1 MSRSSYLWKFLTF
14 GVILAVLGLA
24 AGAMAQTNWTG
35 AVGANWSEP
44 ANWGSGVPDSATD
57 AYIDHDITV
66 INDPVLDAD
75 GSASNLYVGTGYD
88 GLLTV
93 SSNYTLAVANNIY
106 LGGAT
111 GTTGAITQSDGAVS
125 VVMLYGGS
133 VIAGQSGAGN
143 YTMTGGTL
151 NIGYFSLG
159 NHGTATF
166 TQSGGVVN
174 SAVALWL
181 GDNVYPGAV
190 PSTPGGPGSAT
201 YVLEGNAV
209 FNGPTSTY
217 IQHLGPW
224 GGHGVL
230 TVQGEAVFTNYA
242 ITVDLSQSTVAAT
255 GIINLHDQAQISLT
269 GYLTLA
275 ASSVANGTLNQDG
288 GTLTVPTINNGL
300 GAGTYNFTGGTLNVS
315 KVNGMDL
322 VNGGGTVN
330 VGGIGAVSNLA
341 MGLSGPVSNNIALG
355 KTATQSNTGWG
366 MPAERA
372 VDGTYAT
379 FSHTANEENSWWKVD
394 LTGDDSNTS
403 VHDILLT
410 ARPDGYTHGLSN
422 FWVRVLD
429 KDGATVVWQ
438 DTFVTDPSELLA
450 AGESLAVSL
459 PSAVDGRYV
468 QVQLDGYNLGAL
480 VGYPGETGYLTIAE
494 VEVGDV
500 MRYGYSQSAGGTLGV
515 ELDPTN
521 ELSDK
526 LVAGAVTLD
535 GTLDVTS
542 LGGTFAAGQVF
553 DILDWETLVGTFD
566 TVNLPTLS
574 GSLGW
579 DTSNLYV
586 TGELAIASAGP
597 QIPGD
602 TDGDNIV
609 DEDDAAVV
617 AGNWGQSVGE
627 GGFAAGDFNGD
638 HVVNAADAAI
648 QVANW
653 GSHVGESTGVPEPGT
668 FVLLLMG
675 AAALLAP
682 ARRGRHAH

>member
-1 MSRSSYLWKFLTF
+1 
-14 GVILAVLGLA
+14 
-24 AGAMAQTNWTG
+24 
-35 AVGANWSEP
+35 
-44 ANWGSGVPDSATD
+44 
-57 AYIDHDITV
+57 
-66 INDPVLDAD
+66 
-75 GSASNLYVGTGYD
+75 
-88 GLLTV
+88 
-93 SSNYTLAVANNIY
+93 
-106 LGGAT
+106 
-111 GTTGAITQSDGAVS
+111 
-125 VVMLYGGS
+125 
-133 VIAGQSGAGN
+133 
-143 YTMTGGTL
+143 
-151 NIGYFSLG
+151 
-159 NHGTATF
+159 
-166 TQSGGVVN
+166 
-174 SAVALWL
+174 
-181 GDNVYPGAV
+181 
-190 PSTPGGPGSAT
+190 
-201 YVLEGNAV
+201 
-209 FNGPTSTY
+209 
-217 IQHLGPW
+217 
-224 GGHGVL
+224 
-230 TVQGEAVFTNYA
+230 
-242 ITVDLSQSTVAAT
+242 
-255 GIINLHDQAQISLT
+255 
-269 GYLTLA
+269 
-275 ASSVANGTLNQDG
+275 
-288 GTLTVPTINNGL
+288 
-300 GAGTYNFTGGTLNVS
+300 
-315 KVNGMDL
+315 
-322 VNGGGTVN
+322 
-330 VGGIGAVSNLA
+330 
-341 MGLSGPVSNNIALG
+341 
-355 KTATQSNTGWG
+355 
-366 MPAERA
+366 
-372 VDGTYAT
+372 
-379 FSHTANEENSWWKVD
+379 
-394 LTGDDSNTS
+394 
-403 VHDILLT
+403 
-410 ARPDGYTHGLSN
+410 
-422 FWVRVLD
+422 
-429 KDGATVVWQ
+429 
-438 DTFVTDPSELLA
+438 
-450 AGESLAVSL
+450 
-459 PSAVDGRYV
+459 
-468 QVQLDGYNLGAL
+468 
-480 VGYPGETGYLTIAE
+480 
-494 VEVGDV
+494 V